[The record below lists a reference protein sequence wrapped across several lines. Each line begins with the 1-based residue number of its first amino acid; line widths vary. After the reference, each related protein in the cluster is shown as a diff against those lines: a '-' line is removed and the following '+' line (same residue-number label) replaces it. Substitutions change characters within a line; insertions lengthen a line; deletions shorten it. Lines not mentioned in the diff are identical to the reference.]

1 MTLQQVIQSLVHD
14 TMLQSLLVLV
24 LVDLV
29 LGVTAAVKAGDFR
42 FSKVSQFARGDLLG
56 KVVPFGVLYA
66 AWKLAP
72 AADVL
77 GVGFEEITR
86 SVGALVIA
94 ALVGS
99 LTSSL
104 NDLGLSMPAPLAKG
118 EGTS

>member
-1 MTLQQVIQSLVHD
+1 MTIQQVIQSLVHD

-24 LVDLV
+24 LVV
-29 LGVTAAVKAGDFR
+29 LGAEWSVEGGAGDFR
-42 FSKVSQFARGDLLG
+42 FATLSQFARGDLLG

-66 AWKLAP
+66 AWNLAP
-72 AADVL
+72 SADVL

-104 NDLGLSMPAPLAKG
+104 NDLGLSMPPTLAKG
-118 EGTS
+118 EGS